1 MHFDS
6 LILAQTDVQQP
17 TVLISLSSGLI
28 GAILGAVI
36 AAIATVLLQHWRS
49 KKTYLKE
56 QRFKIYMLLHEA
68 YGKHFW
74 IASADLRGELANDE
88 VRRQFE
94 SISWK
99 IADEVRTIDIMP
111 ETEAIL

>member
-1 MHFDS
+1 MYFDS
-6 LILAQTDVQQP
+6 LILAQTEVQQP
-17 TVLISLSSGLI
+17 TVWISLSSGLI

-49 KKTYLKE
+49 KKTYLIE
-56 QRFKIYMLLHEA
+56 QKFKIYMLLHEA

-88 VRRQFE
+88 VRRQF
-94 SISWK
+94 
-99 IADEVRTIDIMP
+99 
-111 ETEAIL
+111 